1 MIIGC
6 LIMCKKNSIKLK
18 QVYKFII
25 ICKKVTKTR
34 CFMLAWTLGVLK
46 KSTLVQNP
54 LLNVNLQSNAV
65 QTFFSAKNQ
74 KKIHSN
80 IKN

>member
-18 QVYKFII
+18 QVYKFKI

-46 KSTLVQNP
+46 KSTLV
-54 LLNVNLQSNAV
+54 
-65 QTFFSAKNQ
+65 
-74 KKIHSN
+74 
-80 IKN
+80 